1 MFECNVAA
9 DYNNPLSS
17 SFNLPPDVKLAQ
29 PASKRG
35 KQLKKVFSI
44 LSSDDDHDH
53 DYVDDD
59 YNYYNGDDLDL
70 DASPS
75 QIIFEELEQLG
86 DIVPF
91 FLIKAQ
97 ISDINDDGDR
107 YDYDCDDF

>member
-35 KQLKKVFSI
+35 KHLKKVFSI
-44 LSSDDDHDH
+44 LSYDDDDDH
-53 DYVDDD
+53 DYVDEDYNYYNDD
-59 YNYYNGDDLDL
+59 DLDHDHVDDDHNYYNGDDLDL

-75 QIIFEELEQLG
+75 QIGFEEVFIL
-86 DIVPF
+86 
-91 FLIKAQ
+91 
-97 ISDINDDGDR
+97 DR
-107 YDYDCDDF
+107 

>member
-35 KQLKKVFSI
+35 KHLKKVFSI
-44 LSSDDDHDH
+44 LSSDHDDDDL

-59 YNYYNGDDLDL
+59 YNYYNDDDLDL

-75 QIIFEELEQLG
+75 QIVFEEVEQMG
-86 DIVPF
+86 D
-91 FLIKAQ
+91 LCSTLSGK
-97 ISDINDDGDR
+97 R
-107 YDYDCDDF
+107 